1 MRTTGVVGSLAVCGT
16 DTVEAA
22 REPPEPS
29 AASFP
34 DFRLDAPLPGILPP
48 APASFVLIL
57 GALSSVSQLHYTAL
71 YNQQRATNGK
81 RGGTYPEKLAKA
93 GIVWLAWLS
102 LCVFQILC
110 KPEAESLQHAVDRV
124 VGGADGYERIGRIE
138 IVPVLK
144 VGRGLQELGGQR
156 EADGGEVGDANE
168 PAQLNVSVVNA
179 TPSCRP
185 GIAAAP
191 RPSLGQQ
198 AVVSAAASMADT
210 VDSVVVFRIV
220 ATHAKHDMG
229 QGRAAAPSEMN
240 GRRWTGGGTERCE
253 KDTHFFKMPM
263 KMRSLEL
270 SLWFSSGGGAI
281 VGGALDADILEARG
295 SARQRNKG
303 AEARL
308 ARTSRLL

>member
-1 MRTTGVVGSLAVCGT
+1 M
-16 DTVEAA
+16 
-22 REPPEPS
+22 
-29 AASFP
+29 
-34 DFRLDAPLPGILPP
+34 LPP
-48 APASFVLIL
+48 APASLVLIL
-57 GALSSVSQLHYTAL
+57 GALSSASQLHYTTL
-71 YNQQRATNGK
+71 YNQQHATEGEL
-81 RGGTYPEKLAKA
+81 GGTYPEKFAEA
-93 GIVWLAWLS
+93 GIVWLAWLPF
-102 LCVFQILC
+102 CIFQIFC

-124 VGGADGYERIGRIE
+124 VRGADGYERIGRIE
-138 IVPVLK
+138 IVPVLQ

-156 EADGGEVGDANE
+156 EADGGEVGNANE

-198 AVVSAAASMADT
+198 AVVSAAATMASA
-210 VDSVVVFRIV
+210 VDSVWCFESSH
-220 ATHAKHDMG
+220 HAKQDMG
-229 QGRAAAPSEMN
+229 QGGAAATSETN
-240 GRRWTGGGTERCE
+240 GRRWTGGGIQRCK

-295 SARQRNKG
+295 VGETAEQRGRGPACEDEPSPVITAAVPRRQIRTGEYCDGKG
-303 AEARL
+303 GKKHLL
-308 ARTSRLL
+308 ASYKVSGLC